1 MLFVA
6 LVTGLPLLLMHD
18 SPDAINLLLLAAAL
32 AWLLAYI
39 ITHINVIALR
49 RRYPDAHRPFRTP
62 FYPLPQLFGIAGMV
76 FAIWHVSP
84 ARK

>member
-1 MLFVA
+1 M
-6 LVTGLPLLLMHD
+6 
-18 SPDAINLLLLAAAL
+18 
-32 AWLLAYI
+32 LAYI

-84 ARK
+84 SPEMTVPIFASGTILLG